1 MLRRGWTSGP
11 APVITFPPK
20 HLFRFAYF
28 RTDNQAPH
36 PAGQTHITYMGKHII
51 EEASRCLQCKKPLCS
66 KGCPLG
72 TPINKMIELL
82 LNGEMQQAGAMLFEN
97 NPLSV
102 VCSLICP
109 HENFCEGHCI
119 LGRKSSPVQC
129 SDIENYI
136 SRYYLDQ
143 YTPPLPSEAKKAR
156 IAVIGS
162 GPAGITVAFILALK
176 GYRVT
181 VFESEEKIGGVLQ
194 YGIPEFRLP
203 KDILEKLRQ
212 VLLQLGVKIR
222 PNMLIGP
229 VVSLEDLLRDGYEAI
244 FIGTGVWNPR
254 PLRLKGETLG
264 HVHYAINY
272 LKNPD
277 VYELGERVAVIGAG
291 NVAMDVA
298 RTALRKGAREVT
310 VLYRRGPEDM
320 SATKYEYEYAKLDG
334 VCFDFYRSPV
344 ELTEEGVVCVDTVK
358 QTDSEGNCRLI
369 SLDGSEKIVEADS
382 VFIAV
387 SQAPRS
393 NLTGIE
399 IGKTGLVITDEA
411 GRTTRAGIFAS
422 GDVVTGARTVAEA
435 VRCSKTSAQAIIDYV
450 EGL

>member
-1 MLRRGWTSGP
+1 
-11 APVITFPPK
+11 
-20 HLFRFAYF
+20 
-28 RTDNQAPH
+28 
-36 PAGQTHITYMGKHII
+36 MGKHII

-66 KGCPLG
+66 RGCPLS
-72 TPINKMIELL
+72 TPVNKMVELL
-82 LNGEMQQAGAMLFEN
+82 LAGEMREAGALLFEN

-119 LGRKSSPVQC
+119 LGRKSSPVQV
-129 SDIENYI
+129 SDIENYV
-136 SRYYLDQ
+136 SSYYLAQ
-143 YTPPLPSEAKKAR
+143 YTPPKPAEIRKAR
-156 IAVIGS
+156 VAIVGS
-162 GPAGITVAFILALK
+162 GPAGITVALLLARE

-203 KDILEKLRQ
+203 KDVLEKLRR
-212 VLLQLGVKIR
+212 VLVQLGVNIR

-229 VVSLEDLLRDGYEAI
+229 VISLEDLLRDGYEAI

-277 VYELGERVAVIGAG
+277 VYDLGDRVAVIGAG

-310 VLYRRGPEDM
+310 VLYRRGEEDI
-320 SATKYEYEYAKLDG
+320 SATRYEFDYARLEG
-334 VCFDFYRSPV
+334 VRFEFYRSPV
-344 ELTEEGVVCVDTVK
+344 ELCEDGVICVDTVK
-358 QTDSEGNCRLI
+358 ETDEEGNVRL
-369 SLDGSEKIVEADS
+369 STVDGSETLVEADS

-399 IGKTGLVITDEA
+399 IGKTGLVITDED

-435 VRCSKTSAQAIIDYV
+435 VRCSKTSARAIMDYL

>member
-1 MLRRGWTSGP
+1 
-11 APVITFPPK
+11 
-20 HLFRFAYF
+20 
-28 RTDNQAPH
+28 
-36 PAGQTHITYMGKHII
+36 MGKHII

-82 LNGEMQQAGAMLFEN
+82 LNGEMRQAGAMLFEN

-119 LGRKSSPVQC
+119 LGRKSTPVQC
-129 SDIENYI
+129 SNIENYI
-136 SRYYLDQ
+136 SSYYLAQ
-143 YTPPLPSEAKKAR
+143 YTPPAPPEKRKAR
-156 IAVIGS
+156 IAVVGS

-181 VFESEEKIGGVLQ
+181 VFESEDRIGGVLQ

-203 KDILEKLRQ
+203 KDVLEKLRQ

-229 VVSLEDLLRDGYEAI
+229 VVSLDDLLRDGYKAI

-264 HVHYAINY
+264 NVHYAINY

-277 VYELGERVAVIGAG
+277 VYELGDRVAVIGAG

-298 RTALRKGAREVT
+298 RTALRKGAKEVT
-310 VLYRRGPEDM
+310 LLYRRGAEDM
-320 SATKYEYEYAKLDG
+320 SATKYEYDYARLDG
-334 VCFDFYRSPV
+334 VRFEFYRSPV
-344 ELTEEGVVCVDTVK
+344 ELTEEGVVCVDTAK
-358 QTDSEGNCRLI
+358 ETDKEGNHRLI
-369 SLDGSEKIVEADS
+369 TLEGSEKLVEADS

-399 IGKTGLVITDEA
+399 IGKTGLVITDEV
-411 GRTTRAGIFAS
+411 GRTTRDGIFAS

-435 VRCSKTSAQAIIDYV
+435 VRCSKTSAQAIIDYI
-450 EGL
+450 EGF

>member
-1 MLRRGWTSGP
+1 
-11 APVITFPPK
+11 
-20 HLFRFAYF
+20 
-28 RTDNQAPH
+28 
-36 PAGQTHITYMGKHII
+36 MGKHII
-51 EEASRCLQCKKPLCS
+51 EEATRCLQCKKPLCS

-82 LNGEMQQAGAMLFEN
+82 LDGKMQEAGAMLFEN

-136 SRYYLDQ
+136 SRYYLAQ
-143 YTPPLPSEAKKAR
+143 FQPQKKKERKER
-156 IAVIGS
+156 IAVVGS

-176 GYRVT
+176 GYEVT
-181 VFESEEKIGGVLQ
+181 IFESEDKIGGVLQ

-203 KDILEKLRQ
+203 KDILEKLRE
-212 VLLQLGVKIR
+212 VLIQLGVKIR

-229 VVSLEDLLRDGYEAI
+229 VISLDDLLRDGYKAI

-277 VYELGERVAVIGAG
+277 VYQLGKKVAVIGAG

-298 RTALRKGAREVT
+298 RTALRKGAEEVT
-310 VLYRRGPEDM
+310 VLYRRGQEDM
-320 SATKYEYEYAKLDG
+320 SATKYEQDYAKLDG
-334 VCFDFYRSPV
+334 VCFKFYHSPL
-344 ELTEEGVVCVDTVK
+344 ELTEEGVICVRTEK
-358 QTDSEGNCRLI
+358 QTGEDGKTKLVTVE
-369 SLDGSEKIVEADS
+369 GSEKLEEADS
-382 VFIAV
+382 IFIAV
-387 SQAPRS
+387 SQAPRN

-399 IGKTGLVITDEA
+399 IGKTGLVITDEE
-411 GRTTRAGIFAS
+411 GRTTRDGIFAS

-435 VRCSKTSAQAIIDYV
+435 VRCSKNSAQAIMDYV